1 MQDIWREFVIKLKD
15 ILVEK
20 KVCDTAGIM
29 LVNTIA
35 GIVLCKDSEKWGIP
49 KGKVEPGETPLEAAC
64 REVLEEVSI
73 LISPGGSHINE
84 PVKLERTVKNSRGGD
99 FYIYKCKVKLPVV
112 PVKSAEHEAVGWFQN
127 RKNLPEII
135 DPRIKDL
142 IE

>member
-29 LVNTIA
+29 LVNTTA

-73 LISPGGSHINE
+73 LISPGDLYPMSVGCSVVE
-84 PVKLERTVKNSRGGD
+84 LACTV
-99 FYIYKCKVKLPVV
+99 VV
-112 PVKSAEHEAVGWFQN
+112 ANCVAAFPC
-127 RKNLPEII
+127 I
-135 DPRIKDL
+135 
-142 IE
+142 